1 MGKYFFLFLVVL
13 VVVAIATKESF
24 VLTLLYLLV
33 GTFLLGRWWGRQ
45 ALKGVVVR
53 RAYTGHAFLGEKVRV
68 RLHVQNTGWLPLAW
82 MRVRESLPVELF
94 SSGPYQRVVTVSP
107 KSEMSLEYWLDC
119 RKRGYYPL
127 GPLDLSSGDVLG
139 AGGTH
144 WRSEPVEFLTVY
156 PKIIPL
162 RQVKLPSQAP
172 LGTLRHNQPIFEDP
186 SRIWGKRDYVAG
198 DSLRRV
204 DWKSSANI
212 GRLQVK
218 LFEPSIALETTI
230 FLNLN
235 AGDYEMRTRYD
246 VPELAIVVAA
256 SLASWVI
263 NVRQAVGLATNGI
276 DPLLGEAPPPPL
288 PPRRGR
294 SHLLRLL
301 ETLARIQV
309 EETYSLAD
317 LLQQESHSLA
327 WGTTLV
333 VVTNRID
340 DALFDSLFATRRA
353 GLNAFLIQCGPTL
366 NFDQVR
372 RRANYF
378 GFPIHQ
384 VLDERD
390 LDIWRK

>member
-1 MGKYFFLFLVVL
+1 MGKYFFLFLMVL

-33 GTFLLGRWWGRQ
+33 GTFLLGRWWGRG
-45 ALKGVVVR
+45 ALKAVSIQR
-53 RAYTGHAFLGEKVRV
+53 NYLGHAFLGEKVRV
-68 RLHVQNTGWLPLAW
+68 SLRLRNTGWLPLAW
-82 MRVRESLPVELF
+82 LRVRESLPVELF
-94 SSGPYQRVVTVSP
+94 SSGPYQRVVTASP

-127 GPLDLSSGDVLG
+127 GPLDLFSGDVLG
-139 AGGTH
+139 VGGTH
-144 WRSEPVEFLTVY
+144 WRSEPVEFITVY

-172 LGTLRHNQPIFEDP
+172 LGTLRHNQPVFEDP
-186 SRIWGKRDYVAG
+186 SRVWGKRDYIAG

-204 DWKSSANI
+204 DWKSSANA

-218 LFEPSIALETTI
+218 LFEPSIALETAI

-235 AGDYEMRTRYD
+235 AKDYEMRTRYD

-263 NVRQAVGLATNGI
+263 GVRQAVGLVTNGV
-276 DPLLGEAPPPPL
+276 DPLLGAAPPPM

-294 SHLLRLL
+294 GHLLRLL
-301 ETLARIQV
+301 ETLARVQV
-309 EETYSLAD
+309 EETFPLAD
-317 LLQQESHSLA
+317 LLQRESHSLA
-327 WGTTLV
+327 WGTTLIV
-333 VVTNRID
+333 ITNRID
-340 DALFDSLFATRRA
+340 EDLFDGLFGARRA
-353 GLNAFLIQCGPTL
+353 GLNAFLIQCGPTI

-372 RRANYF
+372 RRAGFF
-378 GFPIHQ
+378 GFPVHQ